1 MKIFAL
7 IAVTLMLGACAMKQK
22 VLDASAVSMTHTAVP
37 DGKTLEEVGPV
48 KGTFCTDSSQ
58 KGSYGLMDESVKDA
72 QKTAKVDFI
81 VNASF
86 FQENRCMTVEGTGA
100 RIK

>member
-1 MKIFAL
+1 MKIVAL
-7 IAVTLMLGACAMKQK
+7 IAVSLMLGACAMKQK
-22 VLDASAVSMTHTAVP
+22 VLDASAVSMTHSSIP
-37 DGKTLEEVGPV
+37 EGKKLEEVGPV
-48 KGTFCTDSSQ
+48 KGSFCTDSSH
-58 KGSYGLMDESVKDA
+58 KGTFGLMDESVKDA

-100 RIK
+100 RIR